1 MSDNRDRLD
10 RDGVE
15 EVKAYDVD
23 DNGSSRS
30 STSAR
35 TGNANDLS
43 NKSPDEIRDEIEDT
57 RERLSEDLDELTYR
71 LSPER
76 AKEEVQER
84 LEDVQE
90 AVAQTV
96 RNLTDAAIGK
106 AEELLHGFEKR
117 GQTLLTEVE
126 DRPVASSLTAASV
139 VAAGVGWVIW
149 QQVSGDERNKARSSY
164 RADTRT
170 GARTYASSEASA
182 SYDGSSYDTFG
193 TGEAAPTPYWS
204 DDEEATR
211 DATRDVEA
219 RTPFWSAETDAA
231 AEARAR
237 AQRAKR
243 QKGGFQTFVKD
254 NAVPLG
260 IGATVAGVAAAFF
273 ALRDRQASQSRP
285 RRRALPPPGAS
296 TFEADEGGS
305 NASASAAFTSVNRS
319 SGSHAT
325 TRAGTES
332 YSPDADEKYF
342 EKHFETHYESGGGS
356 FSDYQAAYLFGTSLA
371 EDDRY
376 LDLPWDEV
384 APEAKRRWEEEY
396 IDPWETRK
404 EAVQYGYD
412 RGRMDASA
420 G

>member
-1 MSDNRDRLD
+1 MSDDRDRVD

-15 EVKAYDVD
+15 EVRAYD
-23 DNGSSRS
+23 DNDGGSSRTNS
-30 STSAR
+30 NSAR
-35 TGNANDLS
+35 TGSANDLS

-57 RERLSEDLDELTYR
+57 RERLSEDLDELSYR

-76 AKEEVQER
+76 AKEEVQEK

-90 AVAQTV
+90 AVSQTV

-106 AEELLHGFEKR
+106 AEELLHGAEKR
-117 GQTLLTEVE
+117 GQTFLTEVE

-149 QQVSGDERNKARSSY
+149 QQVSGDERNKTRSSY

-170 GARTYASSEASA
+170 GTRTYASSEAS
-182 SYDGSSYDTFG
+182 YEGSSYDSSSYGTSE
-193 TGEAAPTPYWS
+193 TGEAAPTPYLAD
-204 DDEEATR
+204 DDEEVTREATR
-211 DATRDVEA
+211 DAEA

-231 AEARAR
+231 VEARAR

-273 ALRDRQASQSRP
+273 ALRDRQAAQSRP

-296 TFEADEGGS
+296 SFEGEGS
-305 NASASAAFTSVNRS
+305 SRFASTAGS
-319 SGSHAT
+319 SGSRT
-325 TRAGTES
+325 TRSGTES

-342 EKHFETHYESGGGS
+342 ETHFETHYKSGGS
-356 FSDYQAAYLFGTSLA
+356 FSDYEAAYLFGTSLA

-404 EAVQYGYD
+404 EAVQYAYD
-412 RGRMDASA
+412 RGRMDASQ

>member
-1 MSDNRDRLD
+1 MSDNRDRVDRNSVD

-15 EVKAYDVD
+15 EVKAYDAD
-23 DNGSSRS
+23 DSSSSRA
-30 STSAR
+30 STNSAR
-35 TGNANDLS
+35 TSNANDLS
-43 NKSPDEIRDEIEDT
+43 NKSPDEIRDDIEDT

-76 AKEEVQER
+76 AKEEVQEK

-117 GQTLLTEVE
+117 GQTFVTEVE
-126 DRPVASSLTAASV
+126 DRPVASSLVAASV
-139 VAAGVGWVIW
+139 VGAGVGWVIW
-149 QQVSGDERNKARSSY
+149 QQVSSDDRNRARTY
-164 RADTRT
+164 RRPD
-170 GARTYASSEASA
+170 ARTYARTYPTSEASTVDRT
-182 SYDGSSYDTFG
+182 SFDRTPETGDT
-193 TGEAAPTPYWS
+193 APSPYRS
-204 DDEEATR
+204 DDVGKTTSRE
-211 DATRDVEA
+211 DA

-243 QKGGFQTFVKD
+243 QQGGFQTFVKD

-273 ALRDRQASQSRP
+273 ALRDRQSEP

-296 TFEADEGGS
+296 SFEEGS
-305 NASASAAFTSVNRS
+305 TTSAASTSATRS
-319 SGSHAT
+319 SGSRT
-325 TRAGTES
+325 SPGSSPES

-342 EKHFETHYESGGGS
+342 EQHFETHYKSGGS
-356 FSDYQAAYLFGTSLA
+356 FSDYQAAYLFGTSLS

-404 EAVQYGYD
+404 EAVKYGYD

-420 G
+420 SF